1 MEAGEG
7 ASRPRGGEQK
17 AGEDEDPQTGQRE
30 LVSSLGGGCYPYS
43 ASALSFFPFVLATLN
58 KNIAIHLAARRLSR
72 MPGEGS
78 SVGASVQQFHLAI
91 RGLSPYLCLNRNSN
105 LQREGVALCFLR
117 ASLANGLN
125 LLPLF

>member
-30 LVSSLGGGCYPYS
+30 WVSSSRGGCYPYS
-43 ASALSFFPFVLATLN
+43 ASALPFFLFVLAALN
-58 KNIAIHLAARRLSR
+58 KNIAIHLGARRLSR
-72 MPGEGS
+72 MPGEGC

-91 RGLSPYLCLNRNSN
+91 GGLSPYLCLNRSSN
-105 LQREGVALCFLR
+105 LQRGVVASPAVGSVLSEGIPGR
-117 ASLANGLN
+117 R
-125 LLPLF
+125 P